1 MINRVK
7 GYEPASATPAG
18 DDSASGRVSA
28 EMDKAL
34 TSAKEAII
42 NNPRGA
48 LAVSVLVGVALGWLI
63 KRR

>member
-18 DDSASGRVSA
+18 DDSASARVTA
-28 EMDKAL
+28 EMDKVL
-34 TSAKEAII
+34 STAKEAII

-48 LAVSVLVGVALGWLI
+48 LAVSVLVGAAIGWLI